1 MVHEAS
7 WINECIL
14 WSCPSVSN
22 TSVCFFLR
30 FHATFLRRV
39 FFLSPFFS
47 FLYGCYPIS
56 ILGALGLSPRKCVIL
71 EQFREW
77 LIRFCC
83 RNPINGGGERKAMI
97 WCIHC
102 PRQCAG
108 QYCQILFSFSFFIS
122 PLKWTLIFYL
132 FSICVDASS
141 LTVAVLELGYNSS
154 IWK

>member
-1 MVHEAS
+1 M
-7 WINECIL
+7 
-14 WSCPSVSN
+14 
-22 TSVCFFLR
+22 FFLKISCHI
-30 FHATFLRRV
+30 FTSGVFSFSI
-39 FFLSPFFS
+39 FFLPLWMLSDFHFGSLRPLTKKICYSGTVSWMIDPFLLQES
-47 FLYGCYPIS
+47 H
-56 ILGALGLSPRKCVIL
+56 K
-71 EQFREW
+71 W
-77 LIRFCC
+77 
-83 RNPINGGGERKAMI
+83 GGGERKAMI

-122 PLKWTLIFYL
+122 PLKWTLIVYL